1 MAIIK
6 NYLDAELK
14 NTNNS
19 TNPTVKKPQDTIK
32 PQQQPSILATASIMQ
47 NQIRNLAQ
55 SSPMLQQTPPT
66 KSIVAS
72 ASSTNKIEP
81 KTELAGPYY
90 DKTTN
95 QIYFKNSVNNSI
107 SDASSNLNRYFV
119 NSEITI
125 SAPPIQANSS
135 ASVSAPVVNSSALTP
150 QTNPAL
156 NVTKNAASIFSVSG
170 SINATPSL
178 NKTEPGLKKY
188 TLEDYLYKPVDN
200 KNEKAA
206 KPAAK
211 INAKPSPALITKN
224 TKPALPQI
232 LSSPPIAASASSL
245 SPPQAKPKSKSP
257 DPLTTRS
264 ELSFK
269 SASSF
274 VSNLDESLTSNEIMP
289 TSTFEQLYFD
299 DSYLFDSM
307 NEATN
312 PLYASSANSIE
323 YNFSPISDRQPSSS
337 SSSSKAS
344 VKLEDS
350 KKAAHTKSSKSISPV
365 SNDVKVNEQ
374 NNSKDEFNSESLLNE
389 INFESETLSEL
400 DIKSDTETPNPD
412 EMKELRSSPALRSSP
427 DLVKSP
433 TGNNEDSSTRTN
445 GVDNEDELSEE
456 EFFNAKNVNLFSFEP
471 LSGGNSEEKSNEPID
486 QRYKKEYL
494 DPKVFFNQQSR
505 DLPAIL
511 ENDAELMEEI
521 EMKRLQEELKKE
533 GKSANN
539 YFNGYD
545 EYSESGED
553 EDEDDEEEEE
563 DEDDEEEET
572 ESYEYLY

>member
-19 TNPTVKKPQDTIK
+19 NNTSVKKPQDTVK

-47 NQIRNLAQ
+47 NQIRSLAQ
-55 SSPMLQQTPPT
+55 SSPMLQQTTPT

-72 ASSTNKIEP
+72 AISTNKIEP
-81 KTELAGPYY
+81 KAELVGPYY
-90 DKTTN
+90 DKVTN

-119 NSEITI
+119 NSETI
-125 SAPPIQANSS
+125 SAPIQANSS

-150 QTNPAL
+150 QTNPAQ
-156 NVTKNAASIFSVSG
+156 NVSKNATSIFSVSG
-170 SINATPSL
+170 SINATTTL

-188 TLEDYLYKPVDN
+188 TLEEYLYKPVDN
-200 KNEKAA
+200 KNEKPG

-211 INAKPSPALITKN
+211 VNAKLTPALNTKN
-224 TKPALPQI
+224 TKPVLPQI
-232 LSSPPIAASASSL
+232 LSSPPIATSASSL
-245 SPPQAKPKSKSP
+245 SPPQVKPKSKSP

-307 NEATN
+307 NEASN

-323 YNFSPISDRQPSSS
+323 YNFSPISDRQSSSS

-344 VKLEDS
+344 VKLDEN

-365 SNDVKVNEQ
+365 SNDAKVHEQ
-374 NNSKDEFNSESLLNE
+374 NNSKDEFNNESLLNE

-400 DIKSDTETPNPD
+400 DIKSDTVTPNPD

-433 TGNNEDSSTRTN
+433 TGNNEDSSRTN
-445 GVDNEDELSEE
+445 GPDNEDELSEE

-471 LSGGNSEEKSNEPID
+471 LNGGNSEEKSNEPID

-511 ENDAELMEEI
+511 ENEAELMEEI

-533 GKSANN
+533 GKSRGQIN
-539 YFNGYD
+539 FNGYD

-553 EDEDDEEEEE
+553 EDEDDEEEE
-563 DEDDEEEET
+563 DDDDEEEET

>member
-19 TNPTVKKPQDTIK
+19 TNNTSAKKPQDTIK

-55 SSPMLQQTPPT
+55 SSPMLQQSAPT

-72 ASSTNKIEP
+72 ASSANKIEP
-81 KTELAGPYY
+81 KADLAGPYY

-119 NSEITI
+119 NSEAI
-125 SAPPIQANSS
+125 SAPIQANSS
-135 ASVSAPVVNSSALTP
+135 ASVSTPVVNSTALTT
-150 QTNPAL
+150 QSNPAP
-156 NVTKNAASIFSVSG
+156 NVAKNAPSAFSVSG
-170 SINATPSL
+170 SINATPAL
-178 NKTEPGLKKY
+178 NKTEPALKKY
-188 TLEDYLYKPVDN
+188 TLEDYLYKPV
-200 KNEKAA
+200 EKAA

-211 INAKPSPALITKN
+211 VSAKPSPALSSSSSSSNSSTKN

-245 SPPQAKPKSKSP
+245 SPPQLKPNPKSP

-274 VSNLDESLTSNEIMP
+274 VSNLDESNEIMP

-344 VKLEDS
+344 PKLDERG
-350 KKAAHTKSSKSISPV
+350 KAAHTKSSKSMSPV
-365 SNDVKVNEQ
+365 GSEAKVLD
-374 NNSKDEFNSESLLNE
+374 SKDEFNSESLLNE

-400 DIKSDTETPNPD
+400 DIKSDTATPNPD

-433 TGNNEDSSTRTN
+433 TGNSEESSRAN
-445 GVDNEDELSEE
+445 GPDNEDELSEE

-494 DPKVFFNQQSR
+494 DPKVFFSQQSR

-553 EDEDDEEEEE
+553 EDEDDEEE
-563 DEDDEEEET
+563 DEDDDDDEEET